1 MPSWDLRRPIGNTGW
16 TIETLL
22 EYVNAR
28 ITDMELRNQQRF
40 EAQIDASNARA
51 ADMELRQQQRFEA
64 QTKAVD
70 AAIIAQRAAVDAA
83 LIAANQAT
91 AKAETATDIRFQA
104 VNEFRGQ
111 LADQATRFI
120 TRVEVEAAIMRNTER
135 IAELAT
141 KLENFADKRLVVGEY
156 DRLSI
161 KLDDIASRVTRFE
174 GKGSGMQASWAI
186 AIAVITVIMGMIA
199 LYFAVR

>member
-1 MPSWDLRRPIGNTGW
+1 MPNRWNMRRPIEASGW
-16 TIETLL
+16 TILTVL
-22 EYVNAR
+22 EYINAR
-28 ITDMELRNQQRF
+28 I
-40 EAQIDASNARA
+40 
-51 ADMELRQQQRFEA
+51 ADMELRQQQRFDA

-120 TRVEVEAAIMRNTER
+120 TRVEVEAAILRNTER
-135 IAELAT
+135 IAELAA
-141 KLENFADKRLVVGEY
+141 KLEHFADKSLVVGEY
-156 DRLSI
+156 DQLTT
-161 KLDDIASRVTRFE
+161 KLDNIGNRVTRFE
-174 GKGSGMQASWAI
+174 GKGKGMQASWAI
-186 AIAVITVIMGMIA
+186 AVALITMIIGIIAVY
-199 LYFAVR
+199 LAVKG

>member
-1 MPSWDLRRPIGNTGW
+1 
-16 TIETLL
+16 
-22 EYVNAR
+22 
-28 ITDMELRNQQRF
+28 MELRNQQRF
-40 EAQIDASNARA
+40 EAQIDASNARS

-91 AKAETATDIRFQA
+91 AKAEAATEIRFQS

-120 TRVEVEAAIMRNTER
+120 TRVEAEAAIMRNTER
-135 IAELAT
+135 IAA
-141 KLENFADKRLVVGEY
+141 
-156 DRLSI
+156 LS
-161 KLDDIASRVTRFE
+161 S
-174 GKGSGMQASWAI
+174 
-186 AIAVITVIMGMIA
+186 
-199 LYFAVR
+199 

>member
-1 MPSWDLRRPIGNTGW
+1 MRPMLALPIWSCANSSG
-16 TIETLL
+16 
-22 EYVNAR
+22 
-28 ITDMELRNQQRF
+28 
-40 EAQIDASNARA
+40 
-51 ADMELRQQQRFEA
+51 FEA

-91 AKAETATDIRFQA
+91 AKAEAATDIRFQS

-120 TRVEVEAAIMRNTER
+120 TRVEVEAAITRNTER

-141 KLENFADKRLVVGEY
+141 KLENFADKGLVVGEY
-156 DRLSI
+156 DRLTV
-161 KLDDIASRVTRFE
+161 KLDDIASRMTRFE
-174 GKGSGMQASWAI
+174 GKGKGMQASWAI
-186 AIAVITVIMGMIA
+186 AVALITMIIGIIAIYIAVKG
-199 LYFAVR
+199 